1 MYKKLYRLMVWVL
14 LPMLLAGCATDGLSQ
29 QKVAYRKMPSPVLTS
44 QPVALS
50 PKTVDQLLHR
60 PLAYHL
66 GPGDVVSVSVYLHPA
81 LSATAGSGSVGIPGA
96 LVTNGGNIQLPMV
109 GLVHVAG
116 LTMAELRIKLE
127 KLYSQYIIQ
136 PDVSVQL
143 QVAHSIRYYLLG
155 EFTAPGLKFS
165 DRALTLLDAMALGG
179 SVNFAEANLRSAYV
193 VQDGKKL
200 PINFHQLLNEGN
212 LGENIELQSGDTVV
226 VPSIASMRAFVF
238 GAVDKPG
245 PVPFVD
251 GRLSL
256 LQALSSAGMNT
267 TALTNA
273 QLRDIRVIRSEGT
286 SGQLITVNANAI
298 LHGKAAPFYLKSGD
312 VVFVPQTVVSSWNQ
326 VIQQILP
333 SLQAVSGLLNPFVS
347 IKYLSQPNN

>member
-1 MYKKLYRLMVWVL
+1 M
-14 LPMLLAGCATDGLSQ
+14 
-29 QKVAYRKMPSPVLTS
+29 
-44 QPVALS
+44 
-50 PKTVDQLLHR
+50 VDQLLHR
-60 PLAYHL
+60 PLVYHL
-66 GPGDVVSVSVYLHPA
+66 GPGDVVSVAVYLHPA
-81 LSATAGSGSVGIPGA
+81 LSTTSGSGSVGIPGA

-109 GLVHVAG
+109 GLLHVAG
-116 LTMAELRIKLE
+116 LTMAELRSKLTH
-127 KLYSQYIIQ
+127 LYGKYIIH

-155 EFTAPGLKFS
+155 EFTSPGLKFS

-179 SVNFAEANLRSAYV
+179 SVNFINADLRSAYV

-200 PINFHQLLNEGN
+200 PINFHQLLTDGN
-212 LGENIELQSGDTVV
+212 MSDNINLQSGDTVV
-226 VPSIASMRAFVF
+226 VPSTASMRAFVF

-267 TALTNA
+267 TTLTNA
-273 QLRDIRVIRSEGT
+273 QLQDIRVIRSEGA
-286 SGQLITVNANAI
+286 SGELMIVNASAI

-312 VVFVPQTVVSSWNQ
+312 VVFVPQTVVSHWNQ

-333 SLQAVSGLLNPFVS
+333 SLQAISGALNPFVS